1 MENFKAVQIKIKDK
15 DAKDKI
21 ADCFFKMK
29 QGDLPTFVRLFTHI
43 TADFSTP
50 EVLWI
55 NNLDYWEK

>member
-50 EVLWI
+50 EVL
-55 NNLDYWEK
+55 